1 MFPLNI
7 LCNDSLILW
16 QIFQSSDKNLLSD
29 KILSCRNIRQYK
41 NDPLKVFR
49 IVLESP
55 FSFLKDTHREK
66 APSNK
71 TPALKK
77 KYKYGHLGCWYN
89 KSTLYKRFLN

>member
-49 IVLESP
+49 IVHESL

-71 TPALKK
+71 TAALKK
-77 KYKYGHLGCWYN
+77 KYKYGHFGCWYN